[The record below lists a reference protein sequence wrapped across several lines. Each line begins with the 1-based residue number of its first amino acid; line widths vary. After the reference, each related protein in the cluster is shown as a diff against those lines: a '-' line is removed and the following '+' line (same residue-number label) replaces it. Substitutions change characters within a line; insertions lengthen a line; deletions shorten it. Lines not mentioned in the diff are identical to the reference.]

1 MCVCV
6 FETLRERERER
17 ERERLFSAYLFEGRE
32 GEEKGASCSLEYSI
46 VCLKDKWVQFVL
58 VYRRA

>member
-1 MCVCV
+1 MEKDLGVCV

-17 ERERLFSAYLFEGRE
+17 KRLFSAYLFEGRE

-46 VCLKDKWVQFVL
+46 V
-58 VYRRA
+58 